1 MKNMNKRRGSNQS
14 DMFSSFELKR
24 GLIKPKREAE
34 EVYFP
39 KLEQS
44 ASVDTLWLAGFLDH
58 EKRSKDRK
66 VVRY

>member
-1 MKNMNKRRGSNQS
+1 MTNTNSRRGSNQS

-24 GLIKPKREAE
+24 GPMKPKRQAE
-34 EVYFP
+34 EIYFP

-66 VVRY
+66 VR